1 MNHKSRS
8 PAAIIEELGGRLK
21 QVRLNTDLTQAE
33 VASLAGVSRKAVL
46 NAEKGKTQLETLAA
60 IMLALN
66 VSEQLDQLLPVQNIS
81 PVQLAKLQGRKRQRA
96 SGQRKMKEEELPA
109 W

>member
-1 MNHKSRS
+1 MADKIKS

-21 QVRLNTDLTQAE
+21 QARLNADFTQAE

-46 NAEKGKTQLETLAA
+46 NAEKGKTQLETLVA

-66 VSEQLDQLLPVQNIS
+66 LSDQLDQFLPLQNIS
-81 PVQLAKLQGRKRQRA
+81 PIQLAKLQGRKRQRA
-96 SGQRKMKEEELPA
+96 SGQRKTKEQEPPE